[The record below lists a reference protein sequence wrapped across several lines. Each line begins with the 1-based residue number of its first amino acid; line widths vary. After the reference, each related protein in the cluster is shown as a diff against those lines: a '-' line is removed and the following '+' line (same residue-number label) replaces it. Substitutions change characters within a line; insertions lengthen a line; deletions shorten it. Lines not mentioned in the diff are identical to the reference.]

1 MSKSKGPS
9 AGELDHAGAFSGVAM
24 GDKAPDV
31 RAAEGT
37 GAFAGASE
45 THSMLNVGKQEVPC
59 IGGPGMDSAIKLGG
73 SMAELFNYFTKAGG
87 ALGASISECFGK
99 MANYFGTDEAKGD
112 TISIEHLG
120 AAEAAQPFAG
130 VQGDLGL
137 AGKGAGFRT
146 QQAGQEH

>member
-1 MSKSKGPS
+1 MGKSKGPS
-9 AGELDHAGAFSGVAM
+9 AGELDHAGAFSGVAV
-24 GDKAPDV
+24 GDKSPDV

-45 THSMLNVGKQEVPC
+45 THSMLNIGKAEMSS
-59 IGGPGMDSAIKLGG
+59 IGGPGIDSTVKLGG

-112 TISIEHLG
+112 TIGIENISV
-120 AAEAAQPFAG
+120 AEAAQPFAG
-130 VQGDLGL
+130 VQGDFQL
-137 AGKGAGFRT
+137 KGASFKG
-146 QQAGQEH
+146 QQGGAEH